1 HPLPASVPTRRS
13 SDLVDH
19 RVRSSPVRVLTN
31 LLEEVVGPLGRV
43 EHLHTPRGGAYTS
56 VRYRVDPED
65 LARSQA
71 LGHTA
76 GHLTDGAQPQDG
88 HGPAFGYV
96 RVADRLPGRGEH
108 VRQVHVAFVRP
119 APGN

>member
-65 LARSQA
+65 LARSQV

-76 GHLTDGAQPQDG
+76 GHLTDGAQQI
-88 HGPAFGYV
+88 
-96 RVADRLPGRGEH
+96 GEH
-108 VRQVHVAFVRP
+108 TSELQSRFDL
-119 APGN
+119 